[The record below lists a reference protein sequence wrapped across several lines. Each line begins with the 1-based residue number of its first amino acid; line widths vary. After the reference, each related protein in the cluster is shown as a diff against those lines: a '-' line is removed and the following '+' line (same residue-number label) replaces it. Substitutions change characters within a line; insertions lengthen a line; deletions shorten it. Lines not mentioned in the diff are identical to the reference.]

1 MVFCLIAGIDS
12 DFYLQTIALF
22 AGICPKVKDGRQTI
36 MKLFIKVLM
45 VILVAGACTPQ
56 HRLVYMQDRQDAGDA
71 LPVFVGDYLVKPG
84 DILHVRV
91 TTPDANAQALF
102 NADDIRMTRSTSGGT
117 GDLSLYIYGYTINHQ
132 GKIQM
137 PVIGEVAVAGLTINQ
152 ARDAIQALVDEYLI
166 GATVS
171 VKMVN
176 FSVTVLGEVKRPG
189 NYYVYDNQFT
199 LMDALGLA
207 GDLTDYGNRK
217 VKVVRR
223 SAEGVEFATLDITD
237 RRSVTS
243 KLYYLQP
250 GDLVYVEP
258 LPAKRAGFAQFPF
271 AVLFSAITT
280 TLLLINFFK

>member
-1 MVFCLIAGIDS
+1 MRFWILI
-12 DFYLQTIALF
+12 L
-22 AGICPKVKDGRQTI
+22 V
-36 MKLFIKVLM
+36 VLM
-45 VILVAGACTPQ
+45 LGACTSQ
-56 HRLVYMQDRQDAGDA
+56 SRLVYLQDRDEVGDE

-91 TTPDANAQALF
+91 ATPDPDAQALF
-102 NADDIRMTRSTSGGT
+102 TTDDMRMTRSTSGGT
-117 GDLSLYIYGYTINHQ
+117 GDLSLFIYGYSVDHE

-137 PVIGEVAVAGLTINQ
+137 PVIGEVEVSGLTINL
-152 ARDAIQALVDEYLI
+152 AREAIQVLVDEYLI

-189 NYYVYDNQFT
+189 NYYVYDNEFT
-199 LMDALGLA
+199 IMDALGLA
-207 GDLTDYGNRK
+207 GDLTDYGNRN

-223 SAEGVEFATLDITD
+223 TAEGVNFATLDITD

-243 KLYYLQP
+243 ALYYLQP

-271 AVLFSAITT
+271 AVIFSAITT